1 MKNYIIKVTSNE
13 AKRHFTLWTS
23 TGNKYRTIPMSKE
36 EFQSCKHNTY
46 NDWKQYLK
54 SDEYYSI

>member
-1 MKNYIIKVTSNE
+1 MKSYIIKVTSNK
-13 AKRHFTLWTS
+13 AKRYFTLWTS

-36 EFQSCKHNTY
+36 EFQSCEHNTD
-46 NDWKQYLK
+46 NDWKHFLK